1 MKNIETKRLVL
12 REFALEDF
20 AALDRAVYADP
31 DVRRYCGRVR
41 RFEELSGR
49 LVYVVESPVGEK
61 IREGGFGD
69 EGFGSWTVRR
79 REDDQLVGQI
89 VLGPADR
96 AYWIVFESDPDS
108 PYTSFE
114 VELNCALGTQ
124 YRGMGY
130 AAEACRAVVRYA
142 LEELRLRRLV
152 THLDEGNAMGIALAR
167 RLGFRIENNLHPEYG
182 GLVAV
187 LDNNFS

>member
-1 MKNIETKRLVL
+1 MKNIETERLVL
-12 REFALEDF
+12 REFVPEDF

-31 DVRRYCGRVR
+31 NVRRYFGRVR
-41 RFEELSGR
+41 CFKELGGR
-49 LVYVVESPVGEK
+49 LVYAVESPVGEK
-61 IREGGFGD
+61 IREGRFRD

-79 REDDQLVGQI
+79 REDDQLSGQV

-108 PYTSFE
+108 PYISFE
-114 VELNCALGTQ
+114 VELSCALGIQ

-130 AAEACRAVVRYA
+130 AAEACRPVVRYA
-142 LEELRLRRLV
+142 LEELRLRRL
-152 THLDEGNAMGIALAR
+152 TAHLDEGNTAGIALAR

-187 LDNNFS
+187 LDNNFM

>member
-1 MKNIETKRLVL
+1 MKNIKTERLVL
-12 REFALEDF
+12 NEFALEDF

-41 RFEELSGR
+41 CFEELGGR
-49 LVYVVESPVGEK
+49 LIYAVESPVGVK
-61 IREGGFGD
+61 IREGRFGD

-79 REDDQLVGQI
+79 REDDQLLGQVI
-89 VLGPADR
+89 LGPADR
-96 AYWIVFESDPDS
+96 AYWIVSESDPNL
-108 PYTSFE
+108 PYISFE
-114 VELNCALGTQ
+114 VELSCALGIQ

-130 AAEACRAVVRYA
+130 AAEACRPVVRYA
-142 LEELRLRRLV
+142 LEELRLRRLA
-152 THLDEGNAMGIALAR
+152 THLDEGNAAGIALAR

-187 LDNNFS
+187 MDNNFM